1 MMKRKSRSWITMV
14 AAIAVLAA
22 MAWAFWPRPLIVD
35 MGEVKPGHMI
45 MTVSEE
51 GRTRVRDAYIVSTPI
66 AGRLLRIEVE
76 PGDQVEAGKSVVA
89 RMLPSSPVALDIR
102 TREQA
107 RASVS
112 AAEAAVRAA
121 LADLNKAKAD
131 KDLATLDLERKQK
144 LRKSGIVSQA
154 VVEQTLVARRA
165 AVASVDQAKA
175 AISMRQADLVNARAR
190 LIDFSSSTDNPGAG
204 DTTENDSI
212 PVPAPISGR
221 ILRVLQKSEI
231 TLPAGKP
238 ILEIG
243 DISNDLEVVT
253 ELLSTDAVR
262 ISVGDRVII
271 DNWGGKATL
280 DGTVERVDP
289 WGFPKFSAL
298 GVEEQRVNAVIKFT
312 GKAEQRK
319 NLGHGFRVEVQ
330 IVIWENKE
338 ALVLPSNALFREGDD
353 WAVFTVENNR
363 ASLRTV
369 KVGHNNGI
377 EAEVVEGLEEGARVI
392 LYPGSGLAE
401 GSRVSERKLN

>member
-1 MMKRKSRSWITMV
+1 MMKRKSRSWITM
-14 AAIAVLAA
+14 AIVVMVLAA

-35 MGEVKPGHMI
+35 MGEIRRGHMI
-45 MTVSEE
+45 MTVKEE
-51 GRTRVRDAYIVSTPI
+51 GRTRVRDAYVVSTPV

-76 PGDQVEAGKSVVA
+76 PGDQVEGGKSIIA

-107 RASVS
+107 RAVVS

-121 LADLNKAKAD
+121 LADLNKAMAD
-131 KDLATLDLERKQK
+131 RDLATLDLERKQK
-144 LRKSGIVSQA
+144 LRKSDIVSQA

-165 AVASVDQAKA
+165 SVASVDQAKA

-190 LIDFSSSTDNPGAG
+190 LIDFSSSTDNPRAG
-204 DTTENDSI
+204 DTTGNDSI
-212 PVPAPISGR
+212 PVLAPISGR

-231 TLPAGKP
+231 TLPVGKP

-253 ELLSTDAVR
+253 ELLSTDAVQ
-262 ISVGDRVII
+262 ISVGNRVVI

-298 GVEEQRVNAVIKFT
+298 GVEEQRVNAVVKFT
-312 GKAEQRK
+312 CKPEQRK

-330 IVIWENKE
+330 IVIWEDKN
-338 ALVLPSNALFREGDD
+338 ALIVPSNALFRQGDD
-353 WAVFTVENNR
+353 WAVFTVEDNR
-363 ASLRTV
+363 AVLRMV
-369 KVGHNNGI
+369 AIGHNNGI
-377 EAEVVEGLEEGARVI
+377 EAEVLKGLKEGEQVI
-392 LYPGSGLAE
+392 LYPGSGLSDS
-401 GSRVSERKLN
+401 SRVAKRKLE